1 MKESC
6 VAVRDEVVPRVVT
19 IIITGAVRALQG
31 PRPPALPRCL
41 RLTEKGGVNLCLLT
55 SALQGLCFL
64 EPTLA

>member
-31 PRPPALPRCL
+31 PRPPPSPAACALL
-41 RLTEKGGVNLCLLT
+41 RKE
-55 SALQGLCFL
+55 
-64 EPTLA
+64 E